1 MLHPGLLPLGVPAGA
16 RGIVDAELLGDI
28 VQHLGRHI
36 ERIGQEGAD
45 EPDGHGLEG
54 EPETVVVTT
63 TAGDQGLVRVIEV
76 EASLQLHS
84 RRRAGVAAV
93 RGGLLI
99 TEELNGHERA
109 R

>member
-1 MLHPGLLPLGVPAGA
+1 VL
-16 RGIVDAELLGDI
+16 RD
-28 VQHLGRHI
+28 LGRHI

-54 EPETVVVTT
+54 EPETVVVTAA
-63 TAGDQGLVRVIEV
+63 AGDQGLIRVVKVEV
-76 EASLQLHS
+76 SLQLHP

-109 R
+109 S